1 MGLVI
6 IKEVE
11 VLSER
16 VYANL
21 WGAVGEPAND
31 ILHRLR

>member
-6 IKEVE
+6 IKE